1 MKKSKPQPA
10 TMAQAD
16 IRKGTGNIQTYLTE
30 PQGIIK
36 NMNGN
41 IQKLIQSQ
49 AKKAKSA
56 MRVLSRSSA
65 DVRNNA
71 LFAMAESIQNSKD
84 KIQESNRIDLEK
96 GEKTGVPAPLMQRL
110 LLDDQKIERMVDNL
124 RQVAALPDPIGEIIS
139 MGERPNGLKI
149 GRVRVPIGVVAVVYE
164 SRPDVTVEVSAL
176 CIKSGNGVILRGGSE
191 AIHSNATLADILS
204 KTAAAEGVPDA
215 IQFVNTTDRQAV
227 YELIQLPDDVDLI
240 IPRGSNEFVQFL
252 MKKSDVPVLGHAD
265 GICHIYVDEAA
276 DLDMATKICMNAK
289 VGYKVAVCN
298 AVETLLVHT
307 DAAEQFLPIL
317 CDKLQGADVE
327 IRGCERTQ
335 QIYPTAKPATEEDW
349 RTEYLDYILSVR
361 VVDDMG
367 TAIDHI
373 ETYGSHHSDAIIT
386 ESYSAAQRFLKEV
399 DSAAVYVNASTVFTD
414 GYEFGLGAE
423 VGISTQKL
431 HSRGP
436 MGLEGLTTYKYIV
449 YGDGQVRE

>member
-1 MKKSKPQPA
+1 M
-10 TMAQAD
+10 
-16 IRKGTGNIQTYLTE
+16 IQT
-30 PQGIIK
+30 K
-36 NMNGN
+36 
-41 IQKLIQSQ
+41 
-49 AKKAKSA
+49 ARKAKEG

-65 DVRNNA
+65 DIRNNT
-71 LFAMAESIQNSKD
+71 LLAMAEKILKAKD
-84 KIQESNRIDLEK
+84 DIQEVNRFDLENGK
-96 GEKTGVPAPLMQRL
+96 KTELAAPLMQRL
-110 LLDDQKIERMVDNL
+110 LIDDQKIERMADNL
-124 RQVAALPDPIGEIIS
+124 RQVAALPDPIGEVIS
-139 MGERPNGLKI
+139 MRERPNGLRI
-149 GRVRVPIGVVAVVYE
+149 GTVRVPIGVVGVVYE

-191 AIHSNATLADILS
+191 AIHSNTILARILS
-204 KTAAAEGVPDA
+204 DTAAKEGVPDA
-215 IQFVNTTDRQAV
+215 IQFVDTTDRQAV
-227 YELIQLPDDVDLI
+227 YELIRLPEYIDLV

-252 MKKSDVPVLGHAD
+252 MKESDIPVLGHAD

-276 DLDMATKICMNAK
+276 DLEMASKICMNAK

-298 AVETLLVHT
+298 ALESLLVH
-307 DAAEQFLPIL
+307 AEVAKKFLPDFCKVL
-317 CDKLQGADVE
+317 HEVGVE
-327 IRGCERTQ
+327 VRGCPQTQ
-335 QIYPTAKPATEEDW
+335 QIYSEAKPATEEDW
-349 RTEYLDYILSVR
+349 CTEYLDYIVSIR
-361 VVDDMG
+361 VVDDID

-386 ESYSAAQRFLKEV
+386 ESYSASQRFLKEV

-436 MGLEGLTTYKYIV
+436 MGLEGLTSYKYVI

>member
-1 MKKSKPQPA
+1 MNQ
-10 TMAQAD
+10 D
-16 IRKGTGNIQTYLTE
+16 IQH
-30 PQGIIK
+30 
-36 NMNGN
+36 M
-41 IQKLIQSQ
+41 IQSK
-49 AKKAKSA
+49 AKKAKAA

-65 DVRNNA
+65 DIRNNT
-71 LFAMAESIQNSKD
+71 LLAMAENILKAKD
-84 KIQESNRIDLEK
+84 DIQEVNRYDLEN
-96 GEKTGVPAPLMQRL
+96 GEKTGLEAPLMQRL
-110 LLDDQKIERMVDNL
+110 LLDDRKIARMVDNL
-124 RQVAALPDPIGEIIS
+124 RQVAALPDPIGEVIS

-149 GRVRVPIGVVAVVYE
+149 GRVRVPIGVVGVVYE

-191 AIHSNATLADILS
+191 AIHSNNILASILS
-204 KTAAAEGVPDA
+204 DTAAKEGVPDA
-215 IQFVNTTDRQAV
+215 IQFVDTTDRQAV
-227 YELIQLPDDVDLI
+227 YELICLPEYIDLV
-240 IPRGSNEFVQFL
+240 IPRGSNEFVQKL
-252 MKKSDVPVLGHAD
+252 MRESAIPVLGHAD

-276 DLDMATKICMNAK
+276 DLEMAIDICMNAK

-298 AVETLLVHT
+298 ALETLLVHT
-307 DAAEQFLPIL
+307 DVADTFLPTF
-317 CDKLQGADVE
+317 CEALQEEMVE
-327 IRGCERTQ
+327 VRGCKKTQ
-335 QIYPTAKPATEEDW
+335 QIYPAAKPATEEDW
-349 RTEYLDYILSVR
+349 RTEYLDYILSIR
-361 VVDDMG
+361 VMDDID

-386 ESYSAAQRFLKEV
+386 ESYSASQRFLKEV

-436 MGLEGLTTYKYIV
+436 MGLEGLTSYKYII

>member
-1 MKKSKPQPA
+1 MNQ
-10 TMAQAD
+10 
-16 IRKGTGNIQTYLTE
+16 NIQE
-30 PQGIIK
+30 
-36 NMNGN
+36 
-41 IQKLIQSQ
+41 LIQFQ

-71 LFAMAESIQNSKD
+71 LLAMAESLQNSKD
-84 KIQESNRIDLEK
+84 KIQEANRIDLEK
-96 GEKTGVPAPLMQRL
+96 GEKTGLAAPLMQRL

-124 RQVAALPDPIGEIIS
+124 RQVAALPDPIGAVIS

-149 GRVRVPIGVVAVVYE
+149 GTVRVPIGVVAVVYE

-191 AIHSNATLADILS
+191 AINSNAMLADILS

-227 YELIQLPDDVDLI
+227 YELIRLPDYVDLV

-252 MKKSDVPVLGHAD
+252 MKESDVPVLGHAD
-265 GICHIYVDEAA
+265 GICHIYVDAAA

-298 AVETLLVHT
+298 ALETLLVHT
-307 DAAEQFLPIL
+307 DTAETFLSIL
-317 CDKLQGADVE
+317 CDKLQGANVE

-335 QIYPTAKPATEEDW
+335 EIYPTAKPATEEDW

-361 VVDDMG
+361 VVDDMD

-449 YGDGQVRE
+449 YGNGQVRE